1 MILYLIE
8 HIDGRLLFIRNS
20 NKFKNRFMLNNSFIK
35 SAQVIKVKRGRTDWF
50 SKKEL
55 QEYL

>member
-1 MILYLIE
+1 MIVYLIE

-20 NKFKNRFMLNNSFIK
+20 DKFKNRFILNNSFIK
-35 SAQVIKVKRGRTDWF
+35 SAHIIKVKIGNTNWF